1 MAGLAEDS
9 LDLDV
14 RRRQRLWLAGGVVL
28 ALAVV
33 LALGW
38 ALQSLLGAPKP
49 AARQVA
55 RIAVLPDTPPPPPP
69 PPPKDQPKPEAKPDE
84 RPPPPTPANPPPQAP
99 PADAPLKMEGPAGDG
114 PSAFAAGSVTRDYQ
128 GGAPTIGAS
137 GPAGGSVAD
146 RSQDRLYAQASRQA
160 LQAEIERLLRSD
172 AEQLQA
178 TFSLWVDRQGAIAR
192 VALQPSGDGPRDAE
206 LNAALDEARRSLRLP
221 PPPPSLAQPMRFRLT
236 LRPQG

>member
-1 MAGLAEDS
+1 MPGLAEDS
-9 LDLDV
+9 LDLAA
-14 RRRQRLWLAGGVVL
+14 RRRQRLWLAAGALV

-38 ALQSLLGAPKP
+38 ALQSLLGAPKAP
-49 AARQVA
+49 ARQVA
-55 RIAVLPDTPPPPPP
+55 RIAVLPDAPPPPPP
-69 PPPKDQPKPEAKPDE
+69 PPPKEQPKPEAKPDD
-84 RPPPPTPANPPPQAP
+84 RPPPPSPATPPPQAP

-128 GGAPTIGAS
+128 GGAPTLGAS
-137 GPAGGSVAD
+137 GPGGGSVAD

-178 TFSLWVDRQGAIAR
+178 TFSLWVDRQGGISR
-192 VALQPSGDGPRDAE
+192 VALQPSGDGARDAE
-206 LNAALDEARRSLRLP
+206 LNAALDEARRSLRLQ